1 MAQPKFTFPILNVK
15 DYAVDKLA
23 EALLGSEF
31 PGVVPLAV
39 QGGGN
44 CLFRAASLLALGNEG
59 HHAQLRSMV
68 VSDLREHAALYADHF
83 VNRAVCESK

>member
-1 MAQPKFTFPILNVK
+1 MAQPKFTFPILNIK

-44 CLFRAASLLALGNEG
+44 RLFRAASLIALGNE
-59 HHAQLRSMV
+59 
-68 VSDLREHAALYADHF
+68 
-83 VNRAVCESK
+83 